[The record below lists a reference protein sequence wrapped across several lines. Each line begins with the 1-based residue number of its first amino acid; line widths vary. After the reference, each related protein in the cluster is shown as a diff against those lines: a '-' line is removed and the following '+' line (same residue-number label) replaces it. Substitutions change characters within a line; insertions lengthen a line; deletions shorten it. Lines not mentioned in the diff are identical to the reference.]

1 MTSNKFNVKSSSSD
15 EVVKLDHR
23 NHILQ
28 LPDSYIGS
36 VDSTKEEIWCC
47 PDVESEKSVEFIK
60 KELTFIPGEYKIFDE
75 IVVNAADQYV
85 RTHEDETCKNKVRN
99 IVINIDKNTGKILV
113 KNDGKG
119 IPINIHSKEKIYIPE
134 LIFGHLLTS
143 TNYNKNA
150 KKHVGGK
157 NGYGAKLTN
166 IYSKIFYLETC
177 DGEKKYT
184 QTFYDNMSRKDKPTV
199 LSCKNKPYTLI
210 EYLPDYKRF
219 KHDKITDDMISIMKR
234 RAYDMAA
241 CCPKASIT
249 YNNSKIVISSF
260 ENYIN
265 FYIGEKDQTLRAF
278 DKYKRWEIGV
288 ALNENEMFESISFV
302 NGIYTSKG
310 GKHVDYITSQ
320 IVKKLVALVK
330 KKKGITLKPN
340 FIRDNIIVFIKC
352 TIDNPS
358 FTSQTKEFMSTN
370 KDKFGS
376 VCEISDKFVT
386 AISKIGIIEKAI
398 EIYEQK
404 NYKSLKKTDGR
415 RMNIIKG
422 LPKLEDANWAGTKK
436 GSQCTL
442 ILTEGDSAKAMAM
455 SGMSIIGRDKYGV
468 FPLKGKI
475 LNVKD
480 ITAAKLLENMEI
492 TNLKKII
499 GLQSGKEY
507 KSTNDLRYGSI
518 MILTDQDEDG
528 SHIKGLLFNLFETMW
543 PSLYHTKG
551 FMKSMLTPII
561 KIKNKKKEVSFYSVK
576 DYDKWNE
583 TTKNKKG
590 WHAKYYKGLGT
601 STAKEAKEYFKDF
614 KLVNYTT
621 DTDNDK
627 EALHL
632 AFSKEDNS
640 SNKRKVWLTGYN
652 KNSTLDYTKKDVS
665 IEEFVNQDLAH
676 FSMSD
681 CNRSIPSVI
690 DGFKPSQRKVMYS
703 CFKRNLVGNEIRVA
717 QLAGYVSEH
726 GAYHHGEMSL
736 NGTIVNLAQD
746 FVGSNNINLLDPVGQ
761 FGTRVGG
768 GKDAG
773 QARYIQ
779 TKLMKV
785 SNIIFN
791 KKDNTLY
798 KFNTDDDGK
807 NVEPE
812 YYAPIIPMLL
822 VNGTKGIGTGWS
834 TDIPCFNPKDII
846 DSIRLKLKTGELK
859 NIHPFYRG
867 FEGTIKMKSENI
879 YECKGV
885 YEIKDS
891 KVIVSELPV
900 GVWSDSYKTYLEKI
914 TIDPKNNNKTQII
927 RYYKSY
933 CTDTEARFELCINDD
948 TIWELNKLNDKT
960 GMTNLEKVLKLV
972 TTINMNNMI
981 AFNSENR
988 IVKYQNINQIMDEF
1002 VDVRIGF
1009 YTRRKTYMLEKL
1021 KGEITLLELKVRFI
1035 NEYMEDIIIIHKKDR
1050 SDIEGKLEERGFP
1063 KYDTSY
1069 DYLLKMPIDSLSKNK
1084 MDELNCI
1091 LEGKKME
1098 YDIINSKTNQDLWL
1112 DDLKELEKELP
1123 KCYKKKPA
1131 FKVK

>member
-1 MTSNKFNVKSSSSD
+1 M
-15 EVVKLDHR
+15 
-23 NHILQ
+23 
-28 LPDSYIGS
+28 
-36 VDSTKEEIWCC
+36 
-47 PDVESEKSVEFIK
+47 
-60 KELTFIPGEYKIFDE
+60 
-75 IVVNAADQYV
+75 
-85 RTHEDETCKNKVRN
+85 
-99 IVINIDKNTGKILV
+99 
-113 KNDGKG
+113 
-119 IPINIHSKEKIYIPE
+119 
-134 LIFGHLLTS
+134 
-143 TNYNKNA
+143 
-150 KKHVGGK
+150 
-157 NGYGAKLTN
+157 
-166 IYSKIFYLETC
+166 
-177 DGEKKYT
+177 
-184 QTFYDNMSRKDKPTV
+184 
-199 LSCKNKPYTLI
+199 
-210 EYLPDYKRF
+210 
-219 KHDKITDDMISIMKR
+219 
-234 RAYDMAA
+234 
-241 CCPKASIT
+241 
-249 YNNSKIVISSF
+249 
-260 ENYIN
+260 
-265 FYIGEKDQTLRAF
+265 
-278 DKYKRWEIGV
+278 
-288 ALNENEMFESISFV
+288 
-302 NGIYTSKG
+302 
-310 GKHVDYITSQ
+310 
-320 IVKKLVALVK
+320 
-330 KKKGITLKPN
+330 
-340 FIRDNIIVFIKC
+340 
-352 TIDNPS
+352 
-358 FTSQTKEFMSTN
+358 
-370 KDKFGS
+370 
-376 VCEISDKFVT
+376 
-386 AISKIGIIEKAI
+386 
-398 EIYEQK
+398 
-404 NYKSLKKTDGR
+404 
-415 RMNIIKG
+415 
-422 LPKLEDANWAGTKK
+422 
-436 GSQCTL
+436 
-442 ILTEGDSAKAMAM
+442 
-455 SGMSIIGRDKYGV
+455 
-468 FPLKGKI
+468 
-475 LNVKD
+475 
-480 ITAAKLLENMEI
+480 
-492 TNLKKII
+492 
-499 GLQSGKEY
+499 
-507 KSTNDLRYGSI
+507 
-518 MILTDQDEDG
+518 
-528 SHIKGLLFNLFETMW
+528 
-543 PSLYHTKG
+543 
-551 FMKSMLTPII
+551 
-561 KIKNKKKEVSFYSVK
+561 K

-583 TTKNKKG
+583 TTQNKKG

-640 SNKRKVWLTGYN
+640 SNKRKAWLTGYD

-773 QARYIQ
+773 QPRYIQ

-798 KFNTDDDGK
+798 KFNKDDDGK

-834 TDIPCFNPKDII
+834 TDIPCFNPKEII
-846 DSIRLKLKTGELK
+846 ESIRLKLKTGELK

-867 FEGTIKMKSENI
+867 FVGTIKMKSENI

-948 TIWELNKLNDKT
+948 TIWELNKINPKT

-988 IVKYQNINQIMDEF
+988 IVKYKNINQILDEF

-1021 KGEITLLELKVRFI
+1021 QAEITLLELKVRFI

-1050 SDIEGKLEERGFP
+1050 SVIEGKLEERGFP
-1063 KYDTSY
+1063 RYDTSY

-1084 MDELNCI
+1084 MDELNGI
-1091 LEGKKME
+1091 LEAKRAE
-1098 YDIINSKTNQDLWL
+1098 YDIIDSKTNKDLWL

-1123 KCYKKKPA
+1123 KCYKKKNT